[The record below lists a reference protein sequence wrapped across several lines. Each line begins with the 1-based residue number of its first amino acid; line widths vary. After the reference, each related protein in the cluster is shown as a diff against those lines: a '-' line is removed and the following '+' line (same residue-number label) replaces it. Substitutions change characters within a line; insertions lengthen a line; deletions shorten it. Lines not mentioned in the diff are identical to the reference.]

1 MCKGFKVSSW
11 YDLQGSLGTQ
21 ASHWP
26 LGSIRETDIL
36 YQSGG
41 KGQMTQIYALLGC
54 CEYGKPCEK
63 IEEIVI
69 GVRAQQRW

>member
-1 MCKGFKVSSW
+1 MTYRVHWALKPVTGLW
-11 YDLQGSLGTQ
+11 E
-21 ASHWP
+21 ASEKH
-26 LGSIRETDIL
+26 IL